1 MATESVTSRDA
12 KSNPGGMIDNSPA
25 FKCGV
30 PVVNGPSPEG
40 TAEGC
45 VRYVMQSSLFSRRY
59 ATCRIPSTDPG
70 IEMPGYFQAPRWGAK
85 RPLPVLFLNLT
96 RTRWVGT
103 RPTRLRNLLVAA
115 PGRPPAPRFHVET
128 PPQRRRL
135 KLKNGKE
142 TLPLPKLSGE
152 RFPSGPFP
160 RGNGPAT
167 APPSHGKPSATSST
181 VSPSQTRR
189 FHVETGPKHQSKF
202 LASQEELCH

>member
-1 MATESVTSRDA
+1 
-12 KSNPGGMIDNSPA
+12 MIDNSPA

-96 RTRWVGT
+96 RARWIGT

-128 PPQRRRL
+128 PGVLVRRFL
-135 KLKNGKE
+135 
-142 TLPLPKLSGE
+142 
-152 RFPSGPFP
+152 FGPFP
-160 RGNGPAT
+160 RGNGHHRLGAQHSS
-167 APPSHGKPSATSST
+167 ADAHFRGKEFYSG
-181 VSPSQTRR
+181 R
-189 FHVETGPKHQSKF
+189 FHVKPRRQRRHPTGNYRQHRPQFRHTGHGVSTWKRAQNTHKS
-202 LASQEELCH
+202 